1 MAADEKARGLRHL
14 SFCCKLYAYQVSTGK
29 YFLHEHP
36 AQATSWYTEVVKRI
50 MNLEGVDRTVGHQ
63 CHDGT
68 EDDGEPIKKP
78 IG

>member
-1 MAADEKARGLRHL
+1 MSR
-14 SFCCKLYAYQVSTGK
+14 GK
-29 YFLHEHP
+29 YFLREHP

-63 CHDGT
+63 CQYGA
-68 EDDGEPIKKP
+68 ECDGEPIEKP